1 MQIVKFAVI
10 ALQIASTTLL
20 RKAIKYGAV
29 VTYLLALAIEVLLL
43 Y

>member
-10 ALQIASTTLL
+10 ALQIASTKLL
-20 RKAIKYGAV
+20 LKAIKCGTV
-29 VTYLLALAIEVLLL
+29 VTYLLALAIEVLLV